1 MEKIQEALG
10 DRVARDV
17 FLISISVDPETDTPE
32 RLKEYSK
39 KFHAKPGWLFLTGKK
54 ANVDWALYKVG
65 QYVADKSDH
74 TTNIIIGNEATGL
87 WKKAFGMAKP
97 TELIEIVEGVANDKA
112 PATSA
117 VQGQKVAPAS
127 SSSSSAS
134 PLNAQE
140 RRGRAIY
147 LRGESVSGREIK
159 ALLGDLDVPSS
170 TVTCAGCH
178 GARGEGKTEG
188 GAPSTSLV
196 SAVRNSIASVVTCVI
211 AAGNDGADYGNFSPH
226 SPFKSLSIKPHPLQS
241 IRPCL

>member
-1 MEKIQEALG
+1 M
-10 DRVARDV
+10 
-17 FLISISVDPETDTPE
+17 
-32 RLKEYSK
+32 
-39 KFHAKPGWLFLTGKK
+39 AKPTEL
-54 ANVDWALYKVG
+54 
-65 QYVADKSDH
+65 
-74 TTNIIIGNEATGL
+74 
-87 WKKAFGMAKP
+87 MAKP

-196 SAVRNSIASVVTCVI
+196 SAVRNSIASVVTYVI

-241 IRPCL
+241 IRPCLFNRWSVKKGAGLCGGSPFSFGRSETYHECRCEAALTMFAGSNG